1 VALPVSK
8 RYNPYRL
15 PLAKFVADRERR
27 MAMLSNATHYEQV
40 SLETLKKILDRTII
54 LREETDEKP
63 AAQPSDRTGN
73 RSSVERGKERLR

>member
-1 VALPVSK
+1 
-8 RYNPYRL
+8 
-15 PLAKFVADRERR
+15 
-27 MAMLSNATHYEQV
+27 MLSNATHYEQV